1 MPLALS
7 ITPLLPHIPLPAAEF
22 NMGAAPNLQLHVI
35 IPGAYLY
42 PSDAYGI
49 GDIELGAKYRVVQ
62 EHGKRP
68 QVGVFP
74 LPSSRR
80 LFPVGS

>member
-1 MPLALS
+1 
-7 ITPLLPHIPLPAAEF
+7 
-22 NMGAAPNLQLHVI
+22 MGAAPNLQLHVI
-35 IPGAYLY
+35 VPGAYLY

-74 LPSSRR
+74 LLSCQPETAGAS
-80 LFPVGS
+80 